1 MNFHTRSVEEIESLS
16 FGVWMSKLSGPN
28 ETQSRFSIFS
38 EDVYKRQVY
47 IFSPVKHIIKD
58 LDA

>member
-38 EDVYKRQVY
+38 ERIPHSKPAWIAS
-47 IFSPVKHIIKD
+47 IFGSF
-58 LDA
+58 